1 MSPRPLRR
9 SVGRLAFAG
18 IPGVEPTPEVRA
30 IVREFGLGG
39 VVLFARNVESPEQ
52 VAALA
57 YRLRT
62 LDPDWPLF
70 VAIDQEGGRVAR
82 LRAPF
87 TEWPP
92 MAALGRAAD
101 PALAERFAAAL
112 ARELGAV
119 GITIDFAPVADI
131 LTNPAN
137 PAIGDRALG
146 ETPERVAALV
156 PAIVE
161 AIQAQGLAACA
172 KHFPGHGEAAV
183 DSHHELP
190 VIDLPPDR
198 FEAVE
203 FVPFRAAIEAGVAS
217 VMTGHLLVPAF
228 DEHRPATLSEAVVTG
243 LLRRRLGFEGL
254 VFSDDLDMQAVAAR
268 HPASSLVASAVSAGC
283 DVGLVCGG
291 DADRLAE
298 AIEGI
303 IRAVESGSLPQTRI
317 DEALTR
323 QDRLRARFLAGEAP
337 RPLPASALRERI
349 GRGEHR
355 AVAEEMAAYL

>member
-1 MSPRPLRR
+1 
-9 SVGRLAFAG
+9 VGRLVFAG
-18 IPGVEPTPEVRA
+18 IPGAEPTPELRA

-39 VVLFARNVESPEQ
+39 VVLFARNVDSPEQ
-52 VAALA
+52 VADLA

-70 VAIDQEGGRVAR
+70 VGVDQEGGRVAR

-101 PALAERFAAAL
+101 PALATRFAAAR
-112 ARELGAV
+112 ARELAAV

-131 LTNPAN
+131 LTNPVN

-161 AIQAQGLAACA
+161 AIQAHGLVACA

-183 DSHHELP
+183 DSHHDLP
-190 VIDLPPDR
+190 VIDLSPDR

-228 DEHRPATLSEAVVTG
+228 DELRPATLSEAVVTG

-254 VFSDDLDMQAVAAR
+254 VFTDDLDMQ
-268 HPASSLVASAVSAGC
+268 SAMSAGC
-283 DVGLVCGG
+283 DVGLICGG

-298 AIEGI
+298 AIEGL
-303 IRAVESGSLPQTRI
+303 IRAVESGSLPLARI

-337 RPLPASALRERI
+337 RPLSASALRERI
-349 GRGEHR
+349 GRDEHR
-355 AVAEEMAAYL
+355 AVAEEMAAHL